1 MSSLDIPF
9 GCQVDRCRGHRR
21 RRLVDDH
28 SAGVKEAVALA
39 NRLGVKPETNPTS
52 KSLKNGAKRAAA
64 RLKKESASRSTRTY
78 INIEIAYH
86 QAVSTREERP
96 HPERA
101 EQGPGANTARKW
113 ALPHGGGGGATL
125 PDTPHR
131 CAAESG
137 ALPPRSAR
145 ADREEGAGGRDDR
158 PCLICPSAHDVT
170 SGMFL
175 RRLAAELADV
185 ISQAVFHI
193 TRSVKSPLH

>member
-113 ALPHGGGGGATL
+113 ALPHGAEAAPRFRTR
-125 PDTPHR
+125 PTAARRRVVR
-131 CAAESG
+131 CRR
-137 ALPPRSAR
+137 ALLGLIAR
-145 ADREEGAGGRDDR
+145 REQEGETTDPALSVRR
-158 PCLICPSAHDVT
+158 P
-170 SGMFL
+170 MM
-175 RRLAAELADV
+175 
-185 ISQAVFHI
+185 
-193 TRSVKSPLH
+193 